1 MLRKYHNMFAPISG
15 FIEDHAAISCFTS
28 HPTLQSQWKEE
39 LLEIEGVEDVTD
51 FILHGVERFLEKASS
66 KRWRDLSAEEKTAHI
81 QSLLLRPQVAQRTAD
96 WYLQA
101 QRMITASEFAS
112 LYASERQYAT
122 LVLSKALPPVLRTTK
137 LACATREMGPFDWG
151 IRFEPVVK
159 QIFEK
164 RWGVT
169 IYEAGRITHSTDT
182 RLAASPDGLLS
193 TGPLLEIKC
202 PISREIGRAIPFEY
216 WCQMQI
222 QMEVTDIDECEYLEV
237 RLEASHPK
245 KMIYE
250 RPASPIDEGIMWLL
264 NKEFQYTYVYTEATR
279 LEKEA
284 EGWEVHEVIPW
295 ALNDFHHVTLQR
307 DRVWFKE
314 TAHIREQFWKD
325 VEAARTGTFKLPPPT
340 TPRAKACLIQDSPPD
355 PSPN

>member
-1 MLRKYHNMFAPISG
+1 MFAPVSG

-28 HPTLQSQWKEE
+28 HPTLQSQWKD
-39 LLEIEGVEDVTD
+39 EIEDLVDEVKD
-51 FILHGVERFLEKASS
+51 FILHGVERFLEKASN
-66 KRWRDLSAEEKTAHI
+66 KRWRDMSAADKTAHI
-81 QSLLLRPQVAQRTAD
+81 QNLRLKPQVAQRTTD

-101 QRMITASEFAS
+101 QSMITASEFAS
-112 LYASERQYAT
+112 LYASERQYAN
-122 LVLSKALPPVLRTTK
+122 LVLSKALPPAIRSSTSR
-137 LACATREMGPFDWG
+137 LACETKDMGPFDWG

-182 RLAASPDGLLS
+182 RLAASPDGFLS
-193 TGPLLEIKC
+193 SGTLLEIKC

-222 QMEVTDIDECEYLEV
+222 QMEVTDIDECEYVEV

-245 KMIYE
+245 KMKYE
-250 RPASPIDEGIMWLL
+250 RPADPIDEGIMWLL
-264 NKEFQYTYVYTEATR
+264 IKNFQCIYAYTEAER

-284 EGWEVHEVIPW
+284 EGWEVQEVIPW

-307 DRVWFKE
+307 DCKWFEE
-314 TAHIREQFWKD
+314 TTYIREKFWED
-325 VEAARTGTFKLPPPT
+325 VGAARTGKFKLPPPKV
-340 TPRAKACLIQDSPPD
+340 KACLIQD
-355 PSPN
+355 